1 MWCCAGPALI
11 EFRKMAKTNRRKTIS
26 STPPPN
32 RYSQIIE
39 HIFRSHYKK
48 GAKRIEFA
56 REEIIEAA
64 RKLGIA
70 LPKNLGDVLYS
81 FRYRGQLPKTIQ
93 DCAPKGKGWV
103 ILPIGRSKY
112 CFVASAMSNIVPNQ
126 SLSTTKIPEST
137 PGIILMYAL
146 NDEQALLAKLRY
158 NRLIDIFTGI
168 SAFSLQSHLRTS
180 VPNMGQVET
189 DELYIGI
196 DKRGA
201 HYVFP
206 VQAKGGKDNLSVVQ
220 IGQDFSLCADKFPKL
235 ICYPIAA
242 QFMEDDNIALFAFEK
257 SGSEIKVLREKHY
270 QLVPPDQIT
279 DTDLLQYQERPLEE

>member
-1 MWCCAGPALI
+1 
-11 EFRKMAKTNRRKTIS
+11 MAKADPEKAA
-26 STPPPN
+26 PAPN

-39 HIFRSHYKK
+39 YIFRSHYVK

-56 REEIIEAA
+56 RDEIVQAA
-64 RKLGIA
+64 KKLKID

-81 FRYRGQLPKTIQ
+81 FRYRGQLPPSIQ
-93 DCAPKGKGWV
+93 SCAPKGKDWV
-103 ILPIGRSKY
+103 ILPVGRAKY
-112 CFVASAMSNIVPNQ
+112 CFVASTLSNIVPNQ
-126 SLSTTKIPEST
+126 SLATTKIPEST

-146 NDEQALLAKLRY
+146 TDEQALLAKLRY

-180 VPNMGQVET
+180 VPNVGQVET
-189 DELYIGI
+189 DEIYIGI

-220 IGQDFSLCADKFPKL
+220 IGQDFAMAADKFPKL

-242 QFMEDDNIALFAFEK
+242 QFMEDNNIAMFAFEK

-279 DTDLLQYQERPLEE
+279 DAELRQYQERPLEE